1 MIDKFAH
8 HFKFA
13 VMKKLFLLTFLFL
26 ERTFVFSQEKNNYQ
40 ISLGETQIVLSN
52 NFILPKKTS
61 SDKSIQLIKAPWK
74 DQILNVYGNQL
85 SINIYNYIPQ
95 NITFTEW
102 IADSTKLSQYNFE
115 NLEFQIFKNNKILHS
130 WRNVESGFTL
140 DDKTTMLHNG
150 KNLKAYKIL
159 DQILDENDIVKISFR
174 TKGGQP
180 FLNCIL
186 NKISDDKVPFV
197 CSSIHDDND
206 ISLETFVGNALVQ
219 KKQLG
224 YSFYED
230 WPSLYFAKYQEP
242 IVKVNEKTKIAIF
255 YRPKKSVSTKDMLEY
270 RLLENSV
277 PTSEKWKK
285 ADDFIILHDFKPGKK
300 YILQVKYRDEK
311 QFITKEF
318 FSELKW
324 FQNIWLKVAV
334 IIFITALLGLVF
346 LLLKSRKMS
355 RLQKEQ
361 KAKLQFMSAQLNP
374 HFLFNAL
381 NSIQGLINSGNI
393 DKSNTY
399 LTDFSKL
406 MRSVLDFSDKDLIPL
421 SLEIKALKHYISL
434 EQLRFSF
441 SFDFFIE
448 AGIPETTTEVLPMLV
463 QPILENSIRHGISIL
478 NEDGKLSFKVL
489 RNNQNLIFE
498 IKDNG
503 KGFETD
509 KKFSGKGINLTK
521 DRIALFNSS
530 SDKVKIEYLVECNN
544 DGTKT
549 LIIYKNLLEND

>member
-26 ERTFVFSQEKNNYQ
+26 ESTFVFSQEKNNYQ
-40 ISLGETQIVLSN
+40 IGLGETQIVLSN

-102 IADSTKLSQYNFE
+102 IADSTKISQYNFE

-140 DDKTTMLHNG
+140 DDKTTRLHNG

-219 KKQLG
+219 KKQLR

-230 WPSLYFAKYQEP
+230 WPSSYFAKSQEP

-311 QFITKEF
+311 Q
-318 FSELKW
+318 S
-324 FQNIWLKVAV
+324 
-334 IIFITALLGLVF
+334 
-346 LLLKSRKMS
+346 
-355 RLQKEQ
+355 LQKS
-361 KAKLQFMSAQLNP
+361 FFLNP
-374 HFLFNAL
+374 N
-381 NSIQGLINSGNI
+381 G
-393 DKSNTY
+393 
-399 LTDFSKL
+399 
-406 MRSVLDFSDKDLIPL
+406 
-421 SLEIKALKHYISL
+421 
-434 EQLRFSF
+434 
-441 SFDFFIE
+441 
-448 AGIPETTTEVLPMLV
+448 
-463 QPILENSIRHGISIL
+463 
-478 NEDGKLSFKVL
+478 FK
-489 RNNQNLIFE
+489 IF
-498 IKDNG
+498 G
-503 KGFETD
+503 
-509 KKFSGKGINLTK
+509 
-521 DRIALFNSS
+521 
-530 SDKVKIEYLVECNN
+530 
-544 DGTKT
+544 
-549 LIIYKNLLEND
+549 

>member
-1 MIDKFAH
+1 M
-8 HFKFA
+8 
-13 VMKKLFLLTFLFL
+13 
-26 ERTFVFSQEKNNYQ
+26 ER
-40 ISLGETQIVLSN
+40 
-52 NFILPKKTS
+52 
-61 SDKSIQLIKAPWK
+61 SDTKCLWQSVI
-74 DQILNVYGNQL
+74 
-85 SINIYNYIPQ
+85 INIYNYIPQ

-140 DDKTTMLHNG
+140 DDKTTRLHNG

-180 FLNCIL
+180 FLNYIL

-197 CSSIHDDND
+197 CSSIHDDKD

-219 KKQLG
+219 KKQLR

-230 WPSLYFAKYQEP
+230 WPSSYFAKYQEP

-318 FSELKW
+318 FSEPKW

-334 IIFITALLGLVF
+334 IIFITALLGLIF

-503 KGFETD
+503 KGFETY
-509 KKFSGKGINLTK
+509 KEFSGKGINLTK

-544 DGTKT
+544 NGTKT